1 MADCLKI
8 IYFVGLISGLK
19 VQMEEL
25 LKAKERA
32 EKIAKDA
39 LGNAKGLREP
49 LDTAL
54 NENKEL
60 KQNLCNYARD
70 KALLA
75 VSNHFMIFI
84 LVIFLF
90 I

>member
-1 MADCLKI
+1 M
-8 IYFVGLISGLK
+8 
-19 VQMEEL
+19 
-25 LKAKERA
+25 LKAKERS

-39 LGNAKGLREP
+39 LGNAKGLKEP

-60 KQNLCNYARD
+60 KQKLSNYARD

-75 VSNHFMIFI
+75 VSNHFYSPDIILNIKNYKNVIKKYIIYYFI
-84 LVIFLF
+84 KLTHLF
-90 I
+90 